1 MSKLAGIQDRIHS
14 GWRSLGP
21 RVRAG
26 FAAEWPAFL
35 TALQFLTIVPPLLR
49 RAPTERE
56 LGQAVGYFP
65 LVGACLGLLLWLNA
79 VLLYWIFPEGIAAA
93 GLLGV
98 WILATGALHVDGFLD
113 TCDALF
119 GGRTVEER
127 LHILRD
133 EHVGAYAVT
142 GGLLLMLLKYAAIL
156 ELSSAYAGT
165 ALIVVATL
173 GRWMISWTMVH
184 NPYRRAEG
192 LGRTMKDHCGFR
204 QRWLATGTA
213 FLVALLVGGALG
225 MVAVAAVI
233 LAGWLVARVAIE
245 RLDGFTG
252 DVYGAVCE
260 ICEVAALT
268 AWTAYEA
275 WMI

>member
-14 GWRSLGP
+14 GWRSLRP
-21 RVRAG
+21 RLRAG

-35 TALQFLTIVPPLLR
+35 TALQFLTIAPPLLR
-49 RAPTERE
+49 REPTERE

-65 LVGACLGLLLWLNA
+65 LVGTCLGLFLWLIA
-79 VLLYWIFPEGIAAA
+79 VLLYWIFPAEIAAA
-93 GLLGV
+93 GLLAV
-98 WILATGALHVDGFLD
+98 WVLATGALHFDGFLD

-127 LHILRD
+127 LRILRD

-156 ELSSAYAGT
+156 NLSSAYAGT

-184 NPYRRAEG
+184 NRYRRAEG

-213 FLVALLVGGALG
+213 LLVALLLGGALG
-225 MVAVAAVI
+225 MVTGATVI
-233 LAGWLVARVAIE
+233 LAGWLVARGAIK
-245 RLDGFTG
+245 RLDGLTG

-260 ICEVAALT
+260 VCEVAALT